1 MSKSI
6 RFLTDK
12 GFLKLV
18 EEIKKRYSF
27 LQSNKYYS
35 NREYLGNE
43 EIDMVFVNYSEKKIT
58 PINLSYRV
66 FFENSIKVKKLGTEG
81 FEQALTRK
89 TLFSKLNNMTLI
101 LREYYS
107 P

>member
-18 EEIKKRYSF
+18 EEIKTKYPF

-35 NREYLGNE
+35 NKEYLGNE
-43 EIDMVFVNYSEKKIT
+43 ELDMVFVNYSEKKIT

-66 FFENSIKVKKLGTEG
+66 FFDNNIKIRKLGNEG

-89 TLFSKLNNMTLI
+89 TLFSKLNNMTII
-101 LREYYS
+101 LKEYYNV
-107 P
+107 